1 MRMRTFRL
9 ETAAIEESCTQFH
22 FENVLCEY
30 FLTFLTKGKLLRS
43 RPSFIHMN
51 LSEPGM
57 SRERVL
63 FIDQVQRVCPSGNC
77 GLLPG
82 TVGGWLESE
91 CLHANTAKH
100 ASDPPHLV
108 ILRTLGIKH
117 LLESLRALRSN
128 WKHVPILGVLC
139 GPCNTA
145 GQLLECFAEGLD
157 DFVECPV
164 RETDIVVRARRLML
178 HGKPDS
184 EQLQLPD
191 SRLHLDFL
199 VGESEP
205 FRRLLAKLPQI
216 ANSMMT
222 VLLAGETG
230 TGKELFA
237 RAIHYIS
244 ARKGHPFI
252 PVNCG
257 GLPDHLLENELF
269 GHVRGAYTDAHTSHG
284 GLLSV
289 AEGGTLFLDEIDAL
303 SLSAQVKLLRFLQ
316 DREYRP
322 LGSSTTFTANV
333 RIIAATNTNLR
344 ELVQERRFRE
354 DLFHRLN
361 ILHLAIPP
369 LRERPDDVP
378 RFAGHFLLK
387 IAAQEGREPK
397 ALTLAGLRK
406 LQNYSWPGNVRE
418 LEGVIQRAVVMSA
431 GCVIDAADLEL
442 PTDAPSA
449 SAAAQPLV
457 RSLREIKHQVIGKF
471 ERAEI
476 VSLLLAHQGNLSR
489 AARETGTNRRT
500 LQRLV
505 RKYELQRVQ
514 FEGR

>member
-1 MRMRTFRL
+1 
-9 ETAAIEESCTQFH
+9 
-22 FENVLCEY
+22 
-30 FLTFLTKGKLLRS
+30 
-43 RPSFIHMN
+43 
-51 LSEPGM
+51 M

-63 FIDQVQRVCPSGNC
+63 LINSGKSNCSGGNC
-77 GLLPG
+77 GLLSG
-82 TVGGWLESE
+82 TVGRLLESE
-91 CLHANTAKH
+91 CRSVTLPEPAG
-100 ASDPPHLV
+100 DPPHLV
-108 ILRTLGIKH
+108 ILRTPGIEQ
-117 LLESLRALRSN
+117 LLQNLRTLRAR
-128 WKHVPILGVLC
+128 WKRVPILGVLC
-139 GPCNTA
+139 GPCNTS

-157 DFVECPV
+157 DFVDCPV
-164 RETDIVVRARRLML
+164 RETDIVVRSRRLML
-178 HGKPDS
+178 HARPDGES
-184 EQLQLPD
+184 PQLPE

-205 FRRLLAKLPQI
+205 FRQLLAKLPQI
-216 ANSMMT
+216 ARSMMT

-322 LGSSTTFTANV
+322 LGSNTTLTADI
-333 RIIAATNTNLR
+333 RIVAATNANLR
-344 ELVQERRFRE
+344 QLVQERRFRE

-361 ILHLAIPP
+361 ILHLVIPP
-369 LRERPDDVP
+369 LRERLDDIP
-378 RFAGHFLLK
+378 RFAGHFLSK
-387 IAAQEGREPK
+387 IAAQEGQPPK
-397 ALTLAGLRK
+397 ALTLGGLRK
-406 LQNYSWPGNVRE
+406 LQSYRWPGNVRE

-431 GCVIDAADLEL
+431 GLVIEAGDLEL
-442 PTDAPSA
+442 PTDGACAEAATAPFT
-449 SAAAQPLV
+449 
-457 RSLREIKHQVIGKF
+457 RSLREIKSQVIGKF

-476 VSLLLAHQGNLSR
+476 VSLLLAHHGNLSR
-489 AARETGTNRRT
+489 AAREAGTNRRT

-514 FEGR
+514 FESH

>member
-1 MRMRTFRL
+1 MRR
-9 ETAAIEESCTQFH
+9 Q
-22 FENVLCEY
+22 
-30 FLTFLTKGKLLRS
+30 
-43 RPSFIHMN
+43 
-51 LSEPGM
+51 
-57 SRERVL
+57 RVL
-63 FIDQVQRVCPSGNC
+63 FIDLGQSGCSTGNC

-82 TVGGWLESE
+82 TMGRWLESE
-91 CLHANTAKH
+91 CLSATTAKQ
-100 ASDPPHLV
+100 ASKPPHLV
-108 ILRTLGIKH
+108 ILRTLGIEH
-117 LLESLRALRSN
+117 LLDSLRSLRAN
-128 WKHVPILGVLC
+128 WKQVPILGVLC
-139 GPCNTA
+139 GSCNTTS
-145 GQLLECFAEGLD
+145 QLLECFAEGLD

-164 RETDIVVRARRLML
+164 RETDIVVRSRRLML
-178 HGKPDS
+178 HTKANDEVS
-184 EQLQLPD
+184 HLPN

-205 FRRLLAKLPQI
+205 FLRLLAKLPQI
-216 ANSMMT
+216 ARSMMT
-222 VLLAGETG
+222 VLLTGETG

-237 RAIHYIS
+237 RAIHYS
-244 ARKGHPFI
+244 SLRKGHPFI

-269 GHVRGAYTDAHTSHG
+269 GHTRGAYTDAHTSHG

-322 LGSSTTFTANV
+322 LGSSTTLTADI
-333 RIIAATNTNLR
+333 RIIAASNTNLR
-344 ELVQERRFRE
+344 ESVQAHRFRE

-361 ILHLAIPP
+361 ILHLSIPP

-378 RFAGHFLLK
+378 LFAGHFLLK
-387 IAAQEGREPK
+387 IAAHEGLGPK
-397 ALTLAGLRK
+397 TLTLTGLRK

-431 GCVIDAADLEL
+431 GPVIDASDLEL
-442 PTDAPSA
+442 PTDFASTSA
-449 SAAAQPLV
+449 VTKPMA
-457 RSLREIKHQVIGKF
+457 RSLREIKNQVIGKF

-476 VSLLLAHQGNLSR
+476 VNLLLAHQGNLSR
-489 AARETGTNRRT
+489 AAREAGTNRRT

-514 FEGR
+514 FENR

>member
-1 MRMRTFRL
+1 MR
-9 ETAAIEESCTQFH
+9 
-22 FENVLCEY
+22 
-30 FLTFLTKGKLLRS
+30 
-43 RPSFIHMN
+43 
-51 LSEPGM
+51 
-57 SRERVL
+57 RERVL
-63 FIDQVQRVCPSGNC
+63 FIDLGQRACSGGNC
-77 GLLPG
+77 GVLSG
-82 TVGGWLESE
+82 TVGRWLESE
-91 CLHANTAKH
+91 CLSTTTSNQ
-100 ASDPPHLV
+100 ASQPPHLV
-108 ILRTLGIKH
+108 ILRTLGIEH
-117 LLESLRALRSN
+117 LLENLRTLRAN

-139 GPCNTA
+139 GPCNTP

-164 RETDIVVRARRLML
+164 RETDIVVRSRRLMIHTKL
-178 HGKPDS
+178 NEEVPP
-184 EQLQLPD
+184 LPN

-199 VGESEP
+199 VGESQP
-205 FRRLLAKLPQI
+205 FLRLLAKVPQI
-216 ANSMMT
+216 ARSMMT
-222 VLLAGETG
+222 VLLTGETG

-237 RAIHYIS
+237 RAIHYS
-244 ARKGHPFI
+244 SPRKGHPFI

-269 GHVRGAYTDAHTSHG
+269 GHARGAYTDAHTSHG

-322 LGSSTTFTANV
+322 LGSNTTLTADI

-344 ELVQERRFRE
+344 ELVQAHRFRE

-361 ILHLAIPP
+361 VLHLAIPP
-369 LRERPDDVP
+369 LHERPDDVP
-378 RFAGHFLLK
+378 LFAGHFLLK
-387 IAAQEGREPK
+387 ISKQEGLEAK
-397 ALTLAGLRK
+397 TLTLAGLRK

-431 GCVIDAADLEL
+431 GSVIDAEDLEL
-442 PTDAPSA
+442 PTDVASSSA
-449 SAAAQPLV
+449 TALPLV
-457 RSLREIKHQVIGKF
+457 RSLREIKNQVIVKF

-489 AARETGTNRRT
+489 AAREAGTNRRT

-505 RKYELQRVQ
+505 RKYELQRMQ
-514 FEGR
+514 FETR

>member
-1 MRMRTFRL
+1 MRR
-9 ETAAIEESCTQFH
+9 Q
-22 FENVLCEY
+22 
-30 FLTFLTKGKLLRS
+30 
-43 RPSFIHMN
+43 
-51 LSEPGM
+51 
-57 SRERVL
+57 RVL
-63 FIDQVQRVCPSGNC
+63 FIDLGQRTCSGGNC
-77 GLLPG
+77 GVLSA
-82 TVGGWLESE
+82 TVGRWLESE
-91 CLHANTAKH
+91 CLSATTPKQ
-100 ASDPPHLV
+100 ASQPPHLV
-108 ILRTLGIKH
+108 ILRTLGIDH
-117 LLESLRALRSN
+117 LLESLRTLRAN

-139 GPCNTA
+139 GPCKTP
-145 GQLLECFAEGLD
+145 GHLLECFAEGLD

-164 RETDIVVRARRLML
+164 RETDIVVRSRRLML
-178 HGKPDS
+178 NTKLNEEASP
-184 EQLQLPD
+184 LPN

-199 VGESEP
+199 VGESQP
-205 FRRLLAKLPQI
+205 FLRVLAKVPQVSR
-216 ANSMMT
+216 SMMT
-222 VLLAGETG
+222 VLLTGETG

-237 RAIHYIS
+237 RAIHYS
-244 ARKGHPFI
+244 SPRKGHPFI

-269 GHVRGAYTDAHTSHG
+269 GHARGAYTDAHSSHG

-322 LGSSTTFTANV
+322 LGSSTTLTADI

-344 ELVQERRFRE
+344 ELVQAHRFRE

-369 LRERPDDVP
+369 LHERLDDVP
-378 RFAGHFLLK
+378 LFAGHFLLK
-387 IAAQEGREPK
+387 ISKQEGLEAK
-397 ALTLAGLRK
+397 TLTLAGLRK

-431 GCVIDAADLEL
+431 GPVIDAEDLEL
-442 PTDAPSA
+442 PTDIA
-449 SAAAQPLV
+449 SSPVAAVPTV
-457 RSLREIKHQVIGKF
+457 RSLRETKNQIIVKF

-489 AARETGTNRRT
+489 AAREAGTNRRT

-514 FEGR
+514 FEAR

>member
-1 MRMRTFRL
+1 MR
-9 ETAAIEESCTQFH
+9 
-22 FENVLCEY
+22 
-30 FLTFLTKGKLLRS
+30 
-43 RPSFIHMN
+43 
-51 LSEPGM
+51 
-57 SRERVL
+57 RERVL
-63 FIDQVQRVCPSGNC
+63 FIDLGRRSCARGNC
-77 GLLPG
+77 GVLSD
-82 TVGGWLESE
+82 TVGRWLESE
-91 CLHANTAKH
+91 CLCATTPKQG
-100 ASDPPHLV
+100 SRPPHLV
-108 ILRTLGIKH
+108 ILRTLGIEH
-117 LLESLRALRSN
+117 LLDSLRTLRAN

-139 GPCNTA
+139 GASNTP

-164 RETDIVVRARRLML
+164 RETDIVVRSRRLML
-178 HGKPDS
+178 NTKLK
-184 EQLQLPD
+184 EELPTVPN

-205 FRRLLAKLPQI
+205 FLRLLAKVPQI
-216 ANSMMT
+216 ARSMMT
-222 VLLAGETG
+222 VLLTGETG

-237 RAIHYIS
+237 RAIHYS
-244 ARKGHPFI
+244 SPRKGHPFI

-269 GHVRGAYTDAHTSHG
+269 GHARGAYTDAHSSHG

-322 LGSSTTFTANV
+322 LGSSTTLTADI

-344 ELVQERRFRE
+344 ELVQAHRFRE

-369 LRERPDDVP
+369 LHERLDDVP
-378 RFAGHFLLK
+378 LFAGHFLLK
-387 IAAQEGREPK
+387 ISKQEGLEAK
-397 ALTLAGLRK
+397 TLTLAGLRK

-418 LEGVIQRAVVMSA
+418 LEGVIQRAVVMSS
-431 GCVIDAADLEL
+431 GSVIDAEDIEL
-442 PTDAPSA
+442 PTDIA
-449 SAAAQPLV
+449 SSSVAAAPMA
-457 RSLREIKHQVIGKF
+457 RSLREIKNQIIVKF

-476 VSLLLAHQGNLSR
+476 VNLLLAHQGNLSR
-489 AARETGTNRRT
+489 AAREAGTNRRT

-505 RKYELQRVQ
+505 RKYELQRMQ
-514 FEGR
+514 FETR

>member
-1 MRMRTFRL
+1 M
-9 ETAAIEESCTQFH
+9 
-22 FENVLCEY
+22 
-30 FLTFLTKGKLLRS
+30 
-43 RPSFIHMN
+43 
-51 LSEPGM
+51 GM

-63 FIDQVQRVCPSGNC
+63 FIDLEQKACSSGNC
-77 GLLPG
+77 GLLSD
-82 TVGGWLESE
+82 TVGGLLESE
-91 CLHANTAKH
+91 CLSVNKPEP

-108 ILRTLGIKH
+108 ILRTLGIEQ
-117 LLESLRALRSN
+117 LLQNLRTLRAQ
-128 WKHVPILGVLC
+128 WKRVPILGVLC
-139 GPCNTA
+139 GPYNTS

-164 RETDIVVRARRLML
+164 RETDIVVRSRRLML
-178 HGKPDS
+178 HAKPDGES
-184 EQLQLPD
+184 PLLPE

-205 FRRLLAKLPQI
+205 FRQLLAKLPQI
-216 ANSMMT
+216 AGSMMT

-322 LGSSTTFTANV
+322 LGSNTTLTADI
-333 RIIAATNTNLR
+333 RIVAATNANLR
-344 ELVQERRFRE
+344 QLVQERRFRE

-361 ILHLAIPP
+361 ILHLVIPP
-369 LRERPDDVP
+369 LRERLDDIP

-387 IAAQEGREPK
+387 IAAQERQPPK
-397 ALTLAGLRK
+397 ALTLGSLRK
-406 LQNYSWPGNVRE
+406 LQSYRWPGNVRE

-431 GCVIDAADLEL
+431 GLVIEADDLEL
-442 PTDAPSA
+442 PTDIA
-449 SAAAQPLV
+449 SATEPFT
-457 RSLREIKHQVIGKF
+457 RSLREIKSQVIGKF

-476 VSLLLAHQGNLSR
+476 VSLLLAHHGNLSR
-489 AARETGTNRRT
+489 AAREAGTNRRT

-514 FEGR
+514 FESH